1 MERVLKLQATGTQP
15 RGVNKRFPVVVHT
28 ERDGGTLCPCG
39 MPLLNV
45 QHRKDVALLPCLGA
59 AGVHGAALAAHTKL
73 AVKLSSGLSLGR
85 EGWAAK
91 RVKKVKDGMKGRR
104 EI

>member
-1 MERVLKLQATGTQP
+1 
-15 RGVNKRFPVVVHT
+15 
-28 ERDGGTLCPCG
+28 
-39 MPLLNV
+39 MPLLNA

-59 AGVHGAALAAHTKL
+59 AGVHGAALAAHTEL

-91 RVKKVKDGMKGRR
+91 RVEKIKDGMKGRR